1 MSREEELL
9 DQLAD
14 TWENY
19 IKMKIEIEL
28 IKEKTDQIEEKLSN
42 QSLKDTMSKI
52 KSELKSFV
60 EEYERQLETV
70 LLNFKSE
77 LDHL

>member
-19 IKMKIEIEL
+19 INMKIEIEL

-77 LDHL
+77 LDDL